1 MIDYFK
7 ALRVRRRALQE
18 CATARVNLVASVDE
32 AIDAYVDHPLP
43 ALAGAAGLG
52 FVVAQLR
59 VGSGLVRAGLRIAAG
74 PAWRLVRSLLS
85 ELI

>member
-18 CATARVNLVASVDE
+18 CAMARADLVASVGDAVE
-32 AIDAYVDHPLP
+32 AYASHPLP
-43 ALAGAAGLG
+43 ALASAAGLG

-74 PAWRLVRSLLS
+74 PAWRLVRTLLS
-85 ELI
+85 ELD